1 MNKIDII
8 KRLFFNYTKKHI
20 NKIILSV
27 FFALLVAG
35 STSAIAYLL
44 DPAIKKIFIEK
55 DQALIIIIPIF
66 IIVAFAV
73 KGFSL
78 YVAKVLMIGVS
89 EEVRKDL
96 QCDMLNNLVEADTK
110 LIDGKHT
117 GKFISNITNDVS
129 HITNLIS
136 TAVLNIFKDS
146 LTLIGLLIVM
156 FFQNWKLSLVALIM
170 IPLATF
176 AARTLGKRI
185 GKVATEQMLR
195 AGILNTYLIELF
207 KNHKLIKIFQQ
218 EKYEKIRA
226 EKFINDVKEKTIKI
240 ATVYVRSSPIMETL
254 TGIMIAVLIFYSG
267 KLVLKNEIDINNFF
281 SFLAAMML
289 AYQPVRSLATLNIT
303 ISQGL
308 SAAKRILPVID
319 EKSELVQNKDDS
331 EIKVDTGNIEFKNV
345 SFKYEKKNEI
355 DINNFFSFL
364 AAMMLAY
371 QPVRSLATL
380 NITISQGL
388 SAATR
393 ILPIIDEKSELQE
406 NKNSTEIKVNAGDVE
421 FKNVSF
427 KYEKERKNNTL
438 NSVNIKMLGG
448 KMTSIVGHS
457 GAGKS
462 TILNLIPRFYDA
474 ISGDI
479 EIDNQSIYN
488 CTISSLRKNISLVSQ
503 DTTLFDDTIRN
514 NIAYANLGASQKEIE
529 EAAKYSYASEFIEK
543 LPNKYETII
552 GENGTRLSGG
562 EKQRLSIARAML
574 KKSQI
579 ILLDEAT
586 SSLDAETENK
596 IQDAINFLTKDR
608 TTIVIAHRLS
618 TILNS
623 DKIYVIDAGTVV
635 GEGTHDQLL
644 ANSKVYKN
652 FYEKQIKKV

>member
-1 MNKIDII
+1 MNRIDII
-8 KRLFFNYTKKHI
+8 KRLFFNYTKKNI
-20 NKIILSV
+20 KKILLSL

-35 STSAIAYLL
+35 SVSSIAYLL
-44 DPAIKKIFIEK
+44 DPAVKKLFVER
-55 DQALIIIIPIF
+55 DLALTILIPILIAIAF
-66 IIVAFAV
+66 II

-78 YVAKVLMIGVS
+78 YFAKVLMIIVS

-96 QCDMLNNLVEADTK
+96 QRDMLSNLISADTK
-110 LIDGKHT
+110 LINGKHT
-117 GKFISNITNDVS
+117 GKILSSLTNDVS

-136 TAVLNIFKDS
+136 IAVLTLFKDS
-146 LTLIGLLIVM
+146 LTLVGLLFVM
-156 FFQNWKLSLVALIM
+156 FFQNWKLALVAIIM

-176 AARTLGKRI
+176 AAKTLGKRMT
-185 GKVATEQMLR
+185 KVALEHMEK
-195 AGILNTYLIELF
+195 AGDLNKYLVEIF
-207 KNHKLIKIFQQ
+207 KNHNLIKIFQR
-218 EKYEKIRA
+218 EKYENSRA
-226 EKFINDVKEKTIKI
+226 EKYINDMKKKSIKI
-240 ATVYVRSSPIMETL
+240 NTIFVRTSPIMESL
-254 TGIMIAVLIFYSG
+254 TGIMIAILIFYSA
-267 KLVLKNEIDINNFF
+267 KLVSTNELDI
-281 SFLAAMML
+281 S
-289 AYQPVRSLATLNIT
+289 
-303 ISQGL
+303 
-308 SAAKRILPVID
+308 
-319 EKSELVQNKDDS
+319 
-331 EIKVDTGNIEFKNV
+331 
-345 SFKYEKKNEI
+345 
-355 DINNFFSFL
+355 NFFSFL

-393 ILPIIDEKSELQE
+393 ILPIIDQKSELLE
-406 NKNSTEIKVNAGDVE
+406 NESDTQMKVHAGNIE

-427 KYEKERKNNTL
+427 RYEKERKFNTL
-438 NSVNIKMLGG
+438 NSVNLKMFGG

-462 TILNLIPRFYDA
+462 TILNLIPRFYDS

-479 EIDNQSIYN
+479 LIDNQSIYKS
-488 CTISSLRKNISLVSQ
+488 TISSLRENISLVSQ

-514 NIAYANLGASQKEIE
+514 NIAYANLNASQKEIE
-529 EAAKYSYASEFIEK
+529 DAAKHSFASEFIER

-552 GENGTRLSGG
+552 GENGIRLSGG
-562 EKQRLSIARAML
+562 EKQRLSIARAIL

-623 DKIYVIDAGTVV
+623 DKIYVIDSGKVV
-635 GEGTHDQLL
+635 GEGTHKELL
-644 ANSKVYKN
+644 INSTVYKN
-652 FYEKQIKKV
+652 FYEKQIRKS